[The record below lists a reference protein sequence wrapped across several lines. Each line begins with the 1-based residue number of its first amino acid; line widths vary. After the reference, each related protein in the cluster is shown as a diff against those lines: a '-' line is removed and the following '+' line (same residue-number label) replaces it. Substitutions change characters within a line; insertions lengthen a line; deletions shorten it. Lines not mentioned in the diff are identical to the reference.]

1 MNHVNQEVCMCN
13 NYHGHD
19 SLHDVTCRSQ
29 LDGTIRTYVRIFI
42 DHLMTSLTSTLAVKH
57 DDP

>member
-19 SLHDVTCRSQ
+19 SLQDVTRRSQ
-29 LDGTIRTYVRIFI
+29 FDGTIRTYV
-42 DHLMTSLTSTLAVKH
+42 SLLIIQ
-57 DDP
+57 